1 MGSTGGAR
9 NSVTP
14 RFLRHFNIVSINNF
28 SEVVLNRIFVTLVDD
43 HLRASGLLGSPAGK
57 TLRGAAE
64 GSVAVLLFA

>member
-1 MGSTGGAR
+1 M
-9 NSVTP
+9 
-14 RFLRHFNIVSINNF
+14 SINNF